1 MLPSYNSNS
10 LGLLTFC
17 LSNIVFCF
25 KTYLFTTSLADKAV
39 PVSLVTEAKLKAQER
54 PHPSAPASRRRFPRA
69 GLPPMT
75 HPRVS
80 DGPEDRTLLTASTSA
95 LDDGK
100 ACADKRQSGQ
110 CKTSTL
116 GSGQG
121 LTAPRPERTPG
132 EGPSSRPLFSCT
144 INHQSPITQPP
155 AALSI
160 PQEQEPSAHSEGNED
175 VTQGGRKSSCAQAFG
190 SSLGVH
196 CTTLVCQ
203 FSFIPRTVMGVV

>member
-1 MLPSYNSNS
+1 M
-10 LGLLTFC
+10 
-17 LSNIVFCF
+17 
-25 KTYLFTTSLADKAV
+25 ADKAV

-80 DGPEDRTLLTASTSA
+80 DGPEDRTLLTTSASA

-121 LTAPRPERTPG
+121 LTALRPERTPG

-144 INHQSPITQPP
+144 INYRSPITPP
-155 AALSI
+155 PVALSI
-160 PQEQEPSAHSEGNED
+160 PQEQEPSAPFEGNEY
-175 VTQGGRKSSCAQAFG
+175 VTQEGERVAVHSPSALPWVSTARPWCASFPSSPELLWEL
-190 SSLGVH
+190 SSP
-196 CTTLVCQ
+196 CQ
-203 FSFIPRTVMGVV
+203 FPDAAYFKYTIK